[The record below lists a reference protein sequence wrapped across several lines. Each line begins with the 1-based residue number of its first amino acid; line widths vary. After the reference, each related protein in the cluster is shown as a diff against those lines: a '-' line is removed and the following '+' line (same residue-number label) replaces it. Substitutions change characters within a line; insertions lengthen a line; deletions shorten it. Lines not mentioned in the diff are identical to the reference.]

1 MRDFTELPVSDLA
14 NSKNASHILNMSRIC
29 TDYLTPTGSTM
40 VGAASAFAIARGFF
54 GFNFSESSEEAD
66 SVAIHQDFAMVGQ
79 DIQQSKE
86 TLPVEAQG

>member
-1 MRDFTELPVSDLA
+1 
-14 NSKNASHILNMSRIC
+14 
-29 TDYLTPTGSTM
+29 M
-40 VGAASAFAIARGFF
+40 VGAASAFAIAGGFF
-54 GFNFSESSEEAD
+54 GFNFSESPEEAD